1 MSWRI
6 HDEKDPF
13 TMGRNAPCC
22 CVDIRSIFHAVS
34 AYLLDGSVDTG
45 RLYGAANTPH
55 MYIIN
60 PEGTLVYMG
69 AIDSIRSANQ
79 ADIAKADNYVSLA
92 LDAVMA
98 GEKIEVT

>member
-1 MSWRI
+1 
-6 HDEKDPF
+6 
-13 TMGRNAPCC
+13 
-22 CVDIRSIFHAVS
+22 
-34 AYLLDGSVDTG
+34 
-45 RLYGAANTPH
+45 

-98 GEKIEVT
+98 GEKIEVI